1 MLVDRGRQ
9 DTTPAEPA
17 RWGDMGWR
25 CVKPQRRPPVVL
37 VAVHLLDNDLHF
49 LDSYLWICALG

>member
-1 MLVDRGRQ
+1 MLVDR
-9 DTTPAEPA
+9 DAA
-17 RWGDMGWR
+17 RACSMGDMGWR
-25 CVKPQRRPPVVL
+25 CVKPQRRSPVVL